1 MTSGL
6 PCPIC
11 EGPDRRGGLERS
23 LRVLAV
29 DDEAPALED
38 LVYLLRSDPR
48 IAHVEAVTDATK
60 ALRVLHRAMDAGQ
73 PLDAVFLD
81 IRMPGLD
88 GLDLARVLSRFAQP
102 PPVVFVTAHHQP
114 AVEAFELKALDYL
127 LKPVR
132 PERLAESVHRIV
144 HEVWD
149 AKNAAKTSGEST
161 APAPAQPANSTPPE
175 MGDEVIPVELGG
187 VTRFIRLADIR
198 YVEAHG
204 DYARLHTATGSGLV
218 RAALNGLEERW
229 RSAGFVR
236 IHRSHLVSLG
246 HIDEL
251 RLEEGHLSVTI
262 GGAVLPVSRRHAR
275 HLRQLLVRRAR
286 PAPVA
291 GQTASTGAAQQPR
304 NGLGS

>member
-6 PCPIC
+6 PCPVC
-11 EGPDRRGGLERS
+11 EGPDRRGSLERS

-48 IAHVEAVTDATK
+48 VAHVEAVTDATK

-102 PPVVFVTAHHQP
+102 PPIVFVTAHQQP

-132 PERLAESVHRIV
+132 QERLAESVHRIV
-144 HEVWD
+144 HEVLD
-149 AKNAAKTSGEST
+149 SRGSAEPAA
-161 APAPAQPANSTPPE
+161 APATPPPGGTPPE
-175 MGDEVIPVELGG
+175 VGDEVIPVELGG

-246 HIDEL
+246 HIDEM
-251 RLEEGHLSVTI
+251 RLEDGHLSVTI

-275 HLRQLLVRRAR
+275 HLRQLLVRGTR
-286 PAPVA
+286 PTPGSPGQSGSGGSA
-291 GQTASTGAAQQPR
+291 GGPPPR

>member
-6 PCPIC
+6 PCPVC
-11 EGPDRRGGLERS
+11 EGPERRGSLERS

-102 PPVVFVTAHHQP
+102 PPVVFVTAHQQP

-132 PERLAESVHRIV
+132 AERLAESVHRIV

-149 AKNAAKTSGEST
+149 SKTPTEPVQSQGQTST
-161 APAPAQPANSTPPE
+161 APPE
-175 MGDEVIPVELGG
+175 VGDEVIPVELGG

-251 RLEEGHLSVTI
+251 RLEDGHLSVTI

-286 PAPVA
+286 PMVP
-291 GQTASTGAAQQPR
+291 P
-304 NGLGS
+304 NHGLGT

>member
-6 PCPIC
+6 PCPTC
-11 EGPDRRGGLERS
+11 EGPERRGALERT

-29 DDEAPALED
+29 DDEAPALDD
-38 LVYLLRSDPR
+38 LVYLLKSDPR
-48 IAHVEAVTDATK
+48 VAHVEAVTDATK
-60 ALRVLHRAMDAGQ
+60 ALRTLHRAMDAGQ
-73 PLDAVFLD
+73 SVDAVFLD

-102 PPVVFVTAHHQP
+102 PPIVFVTAHQEP

-144 HEVWD
+144 HEVLD
-149 AKNAAKTSGEST
+149 SKSSEPVAA
-161 APAPAQPANSTPPE
+161 APVDKAPDV
-175 MGDEVIPVELGG
+175 GDEVIPVELGG
-187 VTRFIRLADIR
+187 ITRFIRLADIR

-251 RLEEGHLSVTI
+251 RLEDGHLSVNI

-275 HLRQLLVRRAR
+275 QLRQLLVRRNR
-286 PAPVA
+286 
-291 GQTASTGAAQQPR
+291 QP
-304 NGLGS
+304 S

>member
-6 PCPIC
+6 PCPVC
-11 EGPDRRGGLERS
+11 EGPDRRGSLERS

-102 PPVVFVTAHHQP
+102 PPIVFVTAHQQP

-132 PERLAESVHRIV
+132 QERLAESVHRIV

-149 AKNAAKTSGEST
+149 SKSAADQ
-161 APAPAQPANSTPPE
+161 AAPPAPQPAGGTPPE
-175 MGDEVIPVELGG
+175 VGDEVIPVELGG

-246 HIDEL
+246 HIDEM
-251 RLEEGHLSVTI
+251 RLEDGHLSVTI

-275 HLRQLLVRRAR
+275 HLRQLLVRRTK
-286 PAPVA
+286 PASVPN
-291 GQTASTGAAQQPR
+291 AAPPR

>member
-1 MTSGL
+1 MTAGL
-6 PCPIC
+6 PCPLC
-11 EGPDRRGGLERS
+11 EGPERRGALERT

-48 IAHVEAVTDATK
+48 IAHVEAVTDATT
-60 ALRVLHRAMDAGQ
+60 ALRGLHRAMDAGQ
-73 PLDAVFLD
+73 PVDAVFLD

-102 PPVVFVTAHHQP
+102 PPIVFVTAHQEP

-132 PERLAESVHRIV
+132 AERLAESVHRIV
-144 HEVWD
+144 HEVHGLG
-149 AKNAAKTSGEST
+149 KAATETTPQAAAPQTPEVGE
-161 APAPAQPANSTPPE
+161 
-175 MGDEVIPVELGG
+175 EVIPVELGG
-187 VTRFIRLADIR
+187 ITRFIRLADIR

-236 IHRSHLVSLG
+236 IHRSHLVSLS
-246 HIDEL
+246 HVDEL
-251 RLEEGHLSVTI
+251 RLEEGHLSVSI

-275 HLRQLLVRRAR
+275 HLRQLLVRRSR
-286 PAPVA
+286 PVV
-291 GQTASTGAAQQPR
+291 SNDESVR
-304 NGLGS
+304 NRQAT

>member
-11 EGPDRRGGLERS
+11 EGPERRGALERR

-29 DDEAPALED
+29 DDEAPALDD
-38 LVYLLRSDPR
+38 LAYLLRSDPR
-48 IAHVEAVTDATK
+48 VAHVEGVTDATK
-60 ALRVLHRAMDAGQ
+60 ALRTLHRAMDAGQ
-73 PLDAVFLD
+73 AVDAVFLD

-102 PPVVFVTAHHQP
+102 PPIVFVTAHQEP

-144 HEVWD
+144 HEVLD
-149 AKNAAKTSGEST
+149 SKPAE
-161 APAPAQPANSTPPE
+161 PAPAAPAEKAPDV
-175 MGDEVIPVELGG
+175 GDEVIPVELGG
-187 VTRFIRLADIR
+187 ITRFIRLADIR

-251 RLEEGHLSVTI
+251 RLEDGHLSVNI

-275 HLRQLLVRRAR
+275 HLRQLLVRRNR
-286 PAPVA
+286 QSP
-291 GQTASTGAAQQPR
+291 
-304 NGLGS
+304 

>member
-6 PCPIC
+6 PCPVC
-11 EGPDRRGGLERS
+11 EGPDRRGSLERS

-102 PPVVFVTAHHQP
+102 PPIVFVTAHQQP

-132 PERLAESVHRIV
+132 QERLAESVHRIV

-149 AKNAAKTSGEST
+149 SKTAAEPTTPPSGQPT
-161 APAPAQPANSTPPE
+161 AGTPPE
-175 MGDEVIPVELGG
+175 VGDEVIPVELGG

-246 HIDEL
+246 HIDEM
-251 RLEEGHLSVTI
+251 RLEDGHLSVTI

-275 HLRQLLVRRAR
+275 QLRQLLVRRTR
-286 PAPVA
+286 PAPVP
-291 GQTASTGAAQQPR
+291 GAVQPR

>member
-11 EGPDRRGGLERS
+11 EGPDRRGSLERS

-38 LVYLLRSDPR
+38 LTYLLRSDPR

-102 PPVVFVTAHHQP
+102 PPVVFVTAHQQP

-149 AKNAAKTSGEST
+149 SKTPAEPSAAT
-161 APAPAQPANSTPPE
+161 PPQPTNSTPPE

-251 RLEEGHLSVTI
+251 RLEDGHLSVTI

-286 PAPVA
+286 PTPVTGQAAPA
-291 GQTASTGAAQQPR
+291 GVLQPR

>member
-1 MTSGL
+1 M
-6 PCPIC
+6 
-11 EGPDRRGGLERS
+11 
-23 LRVLAV
+23 RVLAV
-29 DDEAPALED
+29 DDEAPALDD

-48 IAHVEAVTDATK
+48 VAHVEGVTDATK
-60 ALRVLHRAMDAGQ
+60 ALRTLHRAMDAGQ
-73 PLDAVFLD
+73 PVDAVFLD

-102 PPVVFVTAHHQP
+102 PRIVFVTAHQEP

-132 PERLAESVHRIV
+132 AERLAESVHRIV
-144 HEVWD
+144 HEVLD
-149 AKNAAKTSGEST
+149 SKAAEPAAT
-161 APAPAQPANSTPPE
+161 APAEKNPDV
-175 MGDEVIPVELGG
+175 GDEVIPVELGG
-187 VTRFIRLADIR
+187 ITRFIRLADIR

-251 RLEEGHLSVTI
+251 RLEDGHLSVNI

-275 HLRQLLVRRAR
+275 HLRQLLVRRNR
-286 PAPVA
+286 
-291 GQTASTGAAQQPR
+291 QP
-304 NGLGS
+304 S

>member
-11 EGPDRRGGLERS
+11 EGPDRRGSLERS

-102 PPVVFVTAHHQP
+102 PPVVFVTAHQQP

-132 PERLAESVHRIV
+132 QERLAESVHRIV

-149 AKNAAKTSGEST
+149 SKTGGEPT
-161 APAPAQPANSTPPE
+161 TPTPAQSANATPPE

-236 IHRSHLVSLG
+236 IHRSHLVALG
-246 HIDEL
+246 HIDEM
-251 RLEEGHLSVTI
+251 RLEDGHLSVTI

-286 PAPVA
+286 PTPVP
-291 GQTASTGAAQQPR
+291 GQATPAGAAQPR

>member
-6 PCPIC
+6 PCPVC
-11 EGPDRRGGLERS
+11 EGPDRRGSLERS

-102 PPVVFVTAHHQP
+102 PPVIFVTAHQQP

-132 PERLAESVHRIV
+132 AERLAESVHRIV

-149 AKNAAKTSGEST
+149 SKSPAEST
-161 APAPAQPANSTPPE
+161 QASAAQPTAPPE
-175 MGDEVIPVELGG
+175 VGDEVIPVELGG

-251 RLEEGHLSVTI
+251 RLEDGHLSVTI

-286 PAPVA
+286 PMIQNQGGVP
-291 GQTASTGAAQQPR
+291 STPQPR
-304 NGLGS
+304 NGIGS

>member
-11 EGPDRRGGLERS
+11 EGPDRRGSLERS

-38 LVYLLRSDPR
+38 LTYLLRSDPR

-102 PPVVFVTAHHQP
+102 PPVVFVTAHQQP

-132 PERLAESVHRIV
+132 QERLAESVHRIV

-149 AKNAAKTSGEST
+149 SKTATEPS
-161 APAPAQPANSTPPE
+161 APVPAQQPAKSTPPE

-286 PAPVA
+286 PAPV
-291 GQTASTGAAQQPR
+291 TGGTQPR

>member
-6 PCPIC
+6 PCPVC
-11 EGPDRRGGLERS
+11 EGPDRRGSLERS

-102 PPVVFVTAHHQP
+102 PPVVFVTAHQQP

-149 AKNAAKTSGEST
+149 SKTPTEPLPAAS
-161 APAPAQPANSTPPE
+161 AQPANTTPPE

-251 RLEEGHLSVTI
+251 RLEDGHLSVTI

-286 PAPVA
+286 PAPVP
-291 GQTASTGAAQQPR
+291 GQATPAGAAQPR

>member
-6 PCPIC
+6 PCPYC
-11 EGPDRRGGLERS
+11 EGPDRRGALDRT

-29 DDEAPALED
+29 DDEAPALDD

-48 IAHVEAVTDATK
+48 IASVDAVTDATT
-60 ALRVLHRAMDAGQ
+60 ALRCLHRALDAGQ
-73 PLDAVFLD
+73 PMDAVFLD

-88 GLDLARVLSRFAQP
+88 GLDLARVLSRFAQAP
-102 PPVVFVTAHHQP
+102 PIVFVTAHQQP

-132 PERLAESVHRIV
+132 PERLSESVHRIV
-144 HEVWD
+144 HEVHD
-149 AKNAAKTSGEST
+149 ARQAAEPS
-161 APAPAQPANSTPPE
+161 PAPASPAPDA
-175 MGDEVIPVELGG
+175 GDEVIPVELGG
-187 VTRFIRLADIR
+187 ITRFIRLADIR

-236 IHRSHLVSLG
+236 IHRSHLVSLS
-246 HIDEL
+246 HVDEL
-251 RLEEGHLSVTI
+251 RLEDGHLSVNI

-286 PAPVA
+286 PMLQN
-291 GQTASTGAAQQPR
+291 QTNQQHRMP
-304 NGLGS
+304 S

>member
-6 PCPIC
+6 PCPLC
-11 EGPDRRGGLERS
+11 EGPERRGALERT

-29 DDEAPALED
+29 DDEAPALDD

-48 IAHVEAVTDATK
+48 VAHVEAVGDATK
-60 ALRVLHRAMDAGQ
+60 ALRTLHRAMDAGQ
-73 PLDAVFLD
+73 PVDAVFLD

-102 PPVVFVTAHHQP
+102 PPIVFVTAHQEP

-144 HEVWD
+144 HEVLD
-149 AKNAAKTSGEST
+149 SKSPEPAPV
-161 APAPAQPANSTPPE
+161 APAEKAPDV
-175 MGDEVIPVELGG
+175 GDEVIPVELGG
-187 VTRFIRLADIR
+187 ITRFIRLADIR

-251 RLEEGHLSVTI
+251 RLEDGHLSVNI

-275 HLRQLLVRRAR
+275 HLRQLLVRRNR
-286 PAPVA
+286 
-291 GQTASTGAAQQPR
+291 QP
-304 NGLGS
+304 L

>member
-6 PCPIC
+6 PCPLC
-11 EGPDRRGGLERS
+11 EGPERRGALERT

-38 LVYLLRSDPR
+38 LVYLLRSDSR
-48 IAHVEAVTDATK
+48 IGHVEAVTDATK
-60 ALRVLHRAMDAGQ
+60 ALRTLHRAMDAGQ
-73 PLDAVFLD
+73 PVDAVFLD

-102 PPVVFVTAHHQP
+102 PRIVFVTAHQEP

-132 PERLAESVHRIV
+132 AERLAESVHRIV
-144 HEVWD
+144 HEVLD
-149 AKNAAKTSGEST
+149 SKTAEPAAA
-161 APAPAQPANSTPPE
+161 APAEKAPDV
-175 MGDEVIPVELGG
+175 GDEVIPVELGG
-187 VTRFIRLADIR
+187 ITRFIRLADIR

-251 RLEEGHLSVTI
+251 RLEDGHLSVNI

-275 HLRQLLVRRAR
+275 HLRQLLVRRNR
-286 PAPVA
+286 
-291 GQTASTGAAQQPR
+291 QP
-304 NGLGS
+304 S

>member
-11 EGPDRRGGLERS
+11 EGPERRGALERR

-29 DDEAPALED
+29 DDEAPALDD
-38 LVYLLRSDPR
+38 LVYLLKADPR
-48 IAHVEAVTDATK
+48 IGHVEAVTDATK
-60 ALRVLHRAMDAGQ
+60 ALRTLHAGQ
-73 PLDAVFLD
+73 GVDAVFLD

-102 PPVVFVTAHHQP
+102 PPIVFVTAHQEP

-144 HEVWD
+144 HEVLD
-149 AKNAAKTSGEST
+149 LKAAEPV
-161 APAPAQPANSTPPE
+161 PAPAEKAPDV
-175 MGDEVIPVELGG
+175 GDEVIPVELGG
-187 VTRFIRLADIR
+187 ITRFIRLADIR

-251 RLEEGHLSVTI
+251 RLEDGHLSVNI

-275 HLRQLLVRRAR
+275 HLRQLLVRRNR
-286 PAPVA
+286 
-291 GQTASTGAAQQPR
+291 QP
-304 NGLGS
+304 S

>member
-1 MTSGL
+1 MTSTL
-6 PCPIC
+6 PCPLC
-11 EGPDRRGGLERS
+11 EGPERRGALERT

-48 IAHVEAVTDATK
+48 VAHVEAVTDATK
-60 ALRVLHRAMDAGQ
+60 ALRTLHRAMDAGQ
-73 PLDAVFLD
+73 PVDAVFLD

-102 PPVVFVTAHHQP
+102 PPIVFVTAHQEP

-144 HEVWD
+144 HEVLD
-149 AKNAAKTSGEST
+149 SKTAEPSGG
-161 APAPAQPANSTPPE
+161 APAEKAPDV
-175 MGDEVIPVELGG
+175 GDEVIPVELGG
-187 VTRFIRLADIR
+187 ITRFIRLADIR

-236 IHRSHLVSLG
+236 IHRSHLVSLS

-251 RLEEGHLSVTI
+251 RLEDGHLSVNI

-275 HLRQLLVRRAR
+275 HLRQLLVRRNR
-286 PAPVA
+286 
-291 GQTASTGAAQQPR
+291 QPT
-304 NGLGS
+304 

>member
-1 MTSGL
+1 
-6 PCPIC
+6 
-11 EGPDRRGGLERS
+11 

-48 IAHVEAVTDATK
+48 IAHVEAVTDATT
-60 ALRVLHRAMDAGQ
+60 ALRGLHRAMDAGQ
-73 PLDAVFLD
+73 PVDAVFLD

-102 PPVVFVTAHHQP
+102 PPIVFVTAHQEP

-132 PERLAESVHRIV
+132 AERLAESVHRIV
-144 HEVWD
+144 HEVHGLG
-149 AKNAAKTSGEST
+149 KAATDT
-161 APAPAQPANSTPPE
+161 APQAAAPQTPE
-175 MGDEVIPVELGG
+175 VGEEVIPVELGG
-187 VTRFIRLADIR
+187 ITRFIRLADIR

-236 IHRSHLVSLG
+236 IHRSHLVSLS
-246 HIDEL
+246 HVDEL
-251 RLEEGHLSVTI
+251 RLEEGHLSVNI

-286 PAPVA
+286 PVV
-291 GQTASTGAAQQPR
+291 SNDESVR
-304 NGLGS
+304 NRQAT

>member
-11 EGPDRRGGLERS
+11 EGPDRRGSLERS

-38 LVYLLRSDPR
+38 LTYLLRSDPR

-102 PPVVFVTAHHQP
+102 PPVVFVTAHQQP

-132 PERLAESVHRIV
+132 QERLAESVHRIV

-149 AKNAAKTSGEST
+149 SKTATEPT
-161 APAPAQPANSTPPE
+161 TPAPAPPSNSTPPE

-286 PAPVA
+286 PTPVN
-291 GQTASTGAAQQPR
+291 GAVQPR

>member
-11 EGPDRRGGLERS
+11 EGPERRGVLERG
-23 LRVLAV
+23 LRLLAV
-29 DDEAPALED
+29 DDEAPALDD

-48 IAHVEAVTDATK
+48 VGHVEAVTDATK
-60 ALRVLHRAMDAGQ
+60 ALRSLHRGMDAGQ
-73 PLDAVFLD
+73 GVDAVFLD

-102 PPVVFVTAHHQP
+102 PPIVFVTAHQEP

-144 HEVWD
+144 HEVLD
-149 AKNAAKTSGEST
+149 SKVVEPAVS
-161 APAPAQPANSTPPE
+161 APVERVPDV
-175 MGDEVIPVELGG
+175 GDEVIPVELGG
-187 VTRFIRLADIR
+187 ITRFIRLADIR

-218 RAALNGLEERW
+218 RAALTGLEERW

-251 RLEEGHLSVTI
+251 RLEDGHLSVNI

-275 HLRQLLVRRAR
+275 HLRQLLVRRNR
-286 PAPVA
+286 
-291 GQTASTGAAQQPR
+291 QS
-304 NGLGS
+304 S

>member
-6 PCPIC
+6 PCPLC
-11 EGPDRRGGLERS
+11 EGPERRGALDRT

-48 IAHVEAVTDATK
+48 VGHVEAVTDATK
-60 ALRVLHRAMDAGQ
+60 ALRTLHRAMDAGQ
-73 PLDAVFLD
+73 PVDAVFLD

-102 PPVVFVTAHHQP
+102 PPIVFVTAHQEP

-132 PERLAESVHRIV
+132 AERLAESVHRIV
-144 HEVWD
+144 HEVLD
-149 AKNAAKTSGEST
+149 SKTAEPPAA
-161 APAPAQPANSTPPE
+161 APPAEKAPDV
-175 MGDEVIPVELGG
+175 GDEVIPVELGG
-187 VTRFIRLADIR
+187 ITRFIRLADIR

-251 RLEEGHLSVTI
+251 RLEDGHLSVNI

-275 HLRQLLVRRAR
+275 HLRQLLVRRNR
-286 PAPVA
+286 
-291 GQTASTGAAQQPR
+291 QP
-304 NGLGS
+304 S

>member
-6 PCPIC
+6 PCPVC
-11 EGPDRRGGLERS
+11 EGPDRRGSLERS

-102 PPVVFVTAHHQP
+102 PPVVFVTAHQQP

-149 AKNAAKTSGEST
+149 SKTPAEPT
-161 APAPAQPANSTPPE
+161 AQTPPQPANATPPE
-175 MGDEVIPVELGG
+175 VGDEVIPVELGG

-204 DYARLHTATGSGLV
+204 DYARLHTTTGSGLV

-251 RLEEGHLSVTI
+251 RLEDGHLSVTI

-286 PAPVA
+286 PTPVA
-291 GQTASTGAAQQPR
+291 GGAQPR

>member
-6 PCPIC
+6 PCPLC
-11 EGPDRRGGLERS
+11 EGPDRRGSLERS

-102 PPVVFVTAHHQP
+102 PPVVFVTAHQQP

-132 PERLAESVHRIV
+132 QERLAESVHRIV

-149 AKNAAKTSGEST
+149 SKTPAEPA
-161 APAPAQPANSTPPE
+161 APAPAQPSNATPPE

-251 RLEEGHLSVTI
+251 RLEDGHLSVTI

-286 PAPVA
+286 PAPVS
-291 GQTASTGAAQQPR
+291 GQTTIAGVAQPR

>member
-6 PCPIC
+6 PCPLC
-11 EGPDRRGGLERS
+11 EGPDRRGSLERS

-102 PPVVFVTAHHQP
+102 PPVVFVTAHQQP

-132 PERLAESVHRIV
+132 QERLAESVHRIV

-149 AKNAAKTSGEST
+149 SK
-161 APAPAQPANSTPPE
+161 APTEPVPTAPAQPANATPPE

-251 RLEEGHLSVTI
+251 RLEDGHLSVTI

-286 PAPVA
+286 PTPVSGQATPA
-291 GQTASTGAAQQPR
+291 GVVQPR

>member
-1 MTSGL
+1 MTSAL
-6 PCPIC
+6 PCPSC
-11 EGPDRRGGLERS
+11 EGPDRRGGLDRT

-29 DDEAPALED
+29 DDEAPALDD

-48 IAHVEAVTDATK
+48 IAHAEPVTDATT
-60 ALRVLHRAMDAGQ
+60 ALRCLHRAEDAGQ
-73 PLDAVFLD
+73 PFNAVFLD

-102 PPVVFVTAHHQP
+102 PPIVFVTAHQQP

-149 AKNAAKTSGEST
+149 GKTPEPAAQPG
-161 APAPAQPANSTPPE
+161 APAPDA
-175 MGDEVIPVELGG
+175 GDEVIPVELGG

-218 RAALNGLEERW
+218 RAALSGLEERW

-246 HIDEL
+246 HIEEL
-251 RLEEGHLSVTI
+251 RLEDGHLSVNI
-262 GGAVLPVSRRHAR
+262 GGAVLPVSRRHSR

-286 PAPVA
+286 PMLQKHAPA
-291 GQTASTGAAQQPR
+291 GHDQVSP
-304 NGLGS
+304 

>member
-6 PCPIC
+6 PCPLC
-11 EGPDRRGGLERS
+11 EGPERRGALERT

-48 IAHVEAVTDATK
+48 VAHVEGVTDATK
-60 ALRVLHRAMDAGQ
+60 ALRTLHRAMDAGQ
-73 PLDAVFLD
+73 PVDAVFLD

-102 PPVVFVTAHHQP
+102 PRIVFVTAHQEP

-144 HEVWD
+144 HEVLD
-149 AKNAAKTSGEST
+149 SKAAEPAS
-161 APAPAQPANSTPPE
+161 PAPAEKAPDV
-175 MGDEVIPVELGG
+175 GDEVIPVELGG
-187 VTRFIRLADIR
+187 ITRFIRLADIR

-251 RLEEGHLSVTI
+251 RLEDGHLSVNI

-275 HLRQLLVRRAR
+275 HLRQLLVRRNR
-286 PAPVA
+286 
-291 GQTASTGAAQQPR
+291 QP
-304 NGLGS
+304 S

>member
-11 EGPDRRGGLERS
+11 EGPDRRGSLERS

-38 LVYLLRSDPR
+38 LTYLLRSDPR

-102 PPVVFVTAHHQP
+102 PPVVFVTAHQQP

-149 AKNAAKTSGEST
+149 SKTAAEPT
-161 APAPAQPANSTPPE
+161 APPPAQPTNSTPPE

-251 RLEEGHLSVTI
+251 RLEDGHLSVTI

-286 PAPVA
+286 PTPV
-291 GQTASTGAAQQPR
+291 TGVLQPR

>member
-6 PCPIC
+6 PCPTC
-11 EGPDRRGGLERS
+11 EGPERRGALERT

-29 DDEAPALED
+29 DDEAPALDD

-48 IAHVEAVTDATK
+48 VAHVEGVTDATM
-60 ALRVLHRAMDAGQ
+60 ALRTLHRAMDAGQ
-73 PLDAVFLD
+73 SVDAVFLD

-102 PPVVFVTAHHQP
+102 PPIVFVTAHQEP

-144 HEVWD
+144 HEVLD
-149 AKNAAKTSGEST
+149 SKAAEPV
-161 APAPAQPANSTPPE
+161 APAPAGKAPDV
-175 MGDEVIPVELGG
+175 GDEVIPVELGG
-187 VTRFIRLADIR
+187 ITRFIRLADIR

-251 RLEEGHLSVTI
+251 RLEDGHLSVNI

-275 HLRQLLVRRAR
+275 HLRQLLVRRNR
-286 PAPVA
+286 QSP
-291 GQTASTGAAQQPR
+291 
-304 NGLGS
+304 

>member
-6 PCPIC
+6 PCPLC
-11 EGPDRRGGLERS
+11 EGPERRGALERT

-48 IAHVEAVTDATK
+48 VAHVEAVTDATK
-60 ALRVLHRAMDAGQ
+60 ALRTLHRAMDAGQ
-73 PLDAVFLD
+73 PVDAVFLD

-102 PPVVFVTAHHQP
+102 PRIVFVTAHQEP

-132 PERLAESVHRIV
+132 AERLAESVHRIV
-144 HEVWD
+144 HEVLD
-149 AKNAAKTSGEST
+149 SKSPEPAGA
-161 APAPAQPANSTPPE
+161 APAEKAPDV
-175 MGDEVIPVELGG
+175 GDEVIPVELGG
-187 VTRFIRLADIR
+187 ITRFIRLADIR

-251 RLEEGHLSVTI
+251 RLEDGHLSVNI

-275 HLRQLLVRRAR
+275 QLRQLLVRRNR
-286 PAPVA
+286 
-291 GQTASTGAAQQPR
+291 QP
-304 NGLGS
+304 S

>member
-6 PCPIC
+6 PCPLC
-11 EGPDRRGGLERS
+11 EGPERRGALERT

-29 DDEAPALED
+29 DDEAPALDD

-48 IAHVEAVTDATK
+48 VAHVEGVTDATK
-60 ALRVLHRAMDAGQ
+60 ALRTLHRAMDAGQ
-73 PLDAVFLD
+73 PVDAVFLD

-102 PPVVFVTAHHQP
+102 PRIVFVTAHQEP

-132 PERLAESVHRIV
+132 AERLAESVHRIV
-144 HEVWD
+144 HEVLD
-149 AKNAAKTSGEST
+149 SKAAEPAAT
-161 APAPAQPANSTPPE
+161 APAEKNPDV
-175 MGDEVIPVELGG
+175 GDEVIPVELGG
-187 VTRFIRLADIR
+187 ITRFIRLADIR

-251 RLEEGHLSVTI
+251 RLEDGHLSVNI

-275 HLRQLLVRRAR
+275 HLRQLLVRRNR
-286 PAPVA
+286 
-291 GQTASTGAAQQPR
+291 QP
-304 NGLGS
+304 S

>member
-1 MTSGL
+1 MTAGL
-6 PCPIC
+6 PCPLC
-11 EGPDRRGGLERS
+11 EGPERRGALERT

-48 IAHVEAVTDATK
+48 IAHVEGVTDATT
-60 ALRVLHRAMDAGQ
+60 ALRGLHRAMDAGQ
-73 PLDAVFLD
+73 PVDAVFLD

-102 PPVVFVTAHHQP
+102 PPIVFVTAHQEP

-132 PERLAESVHRIV
+132 AERLAESVHRIV
-144 HEVWD
+144 HEVLD
-149 AKNAAKTSGEST
+149 VKST
-161 APAPAQPANSTPPE
+161 TAEAPAQPAVSQAPE
-175 MGDEVIPVELGG
+175 VGEEVIPVELGG
-187 VTRFIRLADIR
+187 ITRFIRLADIR

-236 IHRSHLVSLG
+236 IHRSHLVSLS
-246 HIDEL
+246 HVDEL
-251 RLEEGHLSVTI
+251 RLEEGHLSVNI

-286 PAPVA
+286 PVVP
-291 GQTASTGAAQQPR
+291 QQGPDESAR
-304 NGLGS
+304 NRQAT

>member
-6 PCPIC
+6 PCPLC
-11 EGPDRRGGLERS
+11 EGPERRGALERA

-48 IAHVEAVTDATK
+48 VGHVEAVTDATK
-60 ALRVLHRAMDAGQ
+60 ALRTLHRAMDAGQ
-73 PLDAVFLD
+73 PVDAVFLD

-102 PPVVFVTAHHQP
+102 PPIVFVTAHQEP

-132 PERLAESVHRIV
+132 AERLAESVHRIV
-144 HEVWD
+144 HEVLD
-149 AKNAAKTSGEST
+149 SKTPEPAAA
-161 APAPAQPANSTPPE
+161 APAEKAPDV
-175 MGDEVIPVELGG
+175 GDEVIPVELGG
-187 VTRFIRLADIR
+187 ITRFIRLADIR

-251 RLEEGHLSVTI
+251 RLEDGHLSVNI

-275 HLRQLLVRRAR
+275 HLRQLLVRRNR
-286 PAPVA
+286 
-291 GQTASTGAAQQPR
+291 QP
-304 NGLGS
+304 S

>member
-1 MTSGL
+1 MTAGL
-6 PCPIC
+6 PCPLC
-11 EGPDRRGGLERS
+11 EGPERRGALERT

-29 DDEAPALED
+29 DDEPPALED

-48 IAHVEAVTDATK
+48 IAHVEGVTDATT
-60 ALRVLHRAMDAGQ
+60 ALRGLHRAMDAGQ
-73 PLDAVFLD
+73 PVDAVFLD

-102 PPVVFVTAHHQP
+102 PPIVFVTAHQEP

-132 PERLAESVHRIV
+132 AERLAESVHRIV
-144 HEVWD
+144 HEVLD
-149 AKNAAKTSGEST
+149 AKST
-161 APAPAQPANSTPPE
+161 TTDVPAQPPAPQTPE
-175 MGDEVIPVELGG
+175 VGEEVIPVELGG
-187 VTRFIRLADIR
+187 ITRFIRLADIR

-236 IHRSHLVSLG
+236 IHRSHLVSLS
-246 HIDEL
+246 HVDEL
-251 RLEEGHLSVTI
+251 RLEEGHLSVNI

-286 PAPVA
+286 PVVQHQVPDENV
-291 GQTASTGAAQQPR
+291 R
-304 NGLGS
+304 NRQAT

>member
-11 EGPDRRGGLERS
+11 EGPDRRGSLERS

-38 LVYLLRSDPR
+38 LTYLLRSDPR

-102 PPVVFVTAHHQP
+102 PPVVFVTAHQQP

-132 PERLAESVHRIV
+132 QERLAESVHRIV

-149 AKNAAKTSGEST
+149 SKAAAESATS
-161 APAPAQPANSTPPE
+161 APTQPANSTPPE

-251 RLEEGHLSVTI
+251 RLEDGHLSVTI

-286 PAPVA
+286 PTPGA
-291 GQTASTGAAQQPR
+291 GQPAGVLQPR

>member
-11 EGPDRRGGLERS
+11 ESPERRGALDRA

-29 DDEAPALED
+29 DDEAPALDD

-48 IAHVEAVTDATK
+48 IAHVEGVTDATT

-73 PLDAVFLD
+73 SVDAVFLD

-102 PPVVFVTAHHQP
+102 PPIVFVTAHHQP

-132 PERLAESVHRIV
+132 TERLAESVHRIV
-144 HEVWD
+144 HEVLD
-149 AKNAAKTSGEST
+149 DKTT
-161 APAPAQPANSTPPE
+161 AEPPPASPANPVPE
-175 MGDEVIPVELGG
+175 AGDEVIPVELGG
-187 VTRFIRLADIR
+187 ITRFIRLADIR

-218 RAALNGLEERW
+218 RAALTGLEERW

-251 RLEEGHLSVTI
+251 RLEDGHLSVNI

-275 HLRQLLVRRAR
+275 YLRQLLVRRAQN
-286 PAPVA
+286 P
-291 GQTASTGAAQQPR
+291 
-304 NGLGS
+304 

>member
-6 PCPIC
+6 PCPVC
-11 EGPDRRGGLERS
+11 EGPERRGALERT

-48 IAHVEAVTDATK
+48 IAHVEAVTDATT
-60 ALRVLHRAMDAGQ
+60 ALRGLHRAMDAGQ
-73 PLDAVFLD
+73 PVDAVFLD

-102 PPVVFVTAHHQP
+102 PPIVFVTAHQEP

-132 PERLAESVHRIV
+132 AERLAESVHRIV
-144 HEVWD
+144 HEVLD
-149 AKNAAKTSGEST
+149 AKTTAVTENT
-161 APAPAQPANSTPPE
+161 APAQTAPTPDV
-175 MGDEVIPVELGG
+175 GDEVIPVELGG
-187 VTRFIRLADIR
+187 ITRFIRLTEIR

-218 RAALNGLEERW
+218 RAALTGLEERW

-251 RLEEGHLSVTI
+251 RLEDGHLSVNI

-286 PAPVA
+286 PILQDQIDQAARTDTGRNRPV
-291 GQTASTGAAQQPR
+291 P
-304 NGLGS
+304 

>member
-6 PCPIC
+6 PCPLC
-11 EGPDRRGGLERS
+11 EGPERRGALERT

-48 IAHVEAVTDATK
+48 VAHVEGVTDATK
-60 ALRVLHRAMDAGQ
+60 ALRTLHRAMDAGQ
-73 PLDAVFLD
+73 PVDAVFLD

-102 PPVVFVTAHHQP
+102 PRIVFVTAHQEP

-132 PERLAESVHRIV
+132 AERLAESVHRIV
-144 HEVWD
+144 HEVLD
-149 AKNAAKTSGEST
+149 SKAPEPASATPAEKTPDVGE
-161 APAPAQPANSTPPE
+161 
-175 MGDEVIPVELGG
+175 EVIPVELGG
-187 VTRFIRLADIR
+187 ITRFIRLADIR

-251 RLEEGHLSVTI
+251 RLEDGHLSVNI

-275 HLRQLLVRRAR
+275 HLRQLLVRRNR
-286 PAPVA
+286 
-291 GQTASTGAAQQPR
+291 QPT
-304 NGLGS
+304 